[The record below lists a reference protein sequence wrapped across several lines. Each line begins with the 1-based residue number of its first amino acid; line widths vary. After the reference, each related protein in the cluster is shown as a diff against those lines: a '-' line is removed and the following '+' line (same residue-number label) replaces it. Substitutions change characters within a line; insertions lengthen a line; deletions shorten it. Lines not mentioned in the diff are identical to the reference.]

1 MPFAPVLLFAAF
13 AALFSEQEFGAFGFV
28 TAPLT
33 KTRAAARVPQLSV
46 IASGT
51 GSAIEVQQP
60 TAVTNK
66 EASRPAAKLIE
77 TCRNYGQVGSLL
89 SEQQRS
95 EIESLAGRRE
105 DFIQLASTSRILVS
119 RLTHLL
125 PDALSPFSDDCPA
138 RKALTGQHE
147 LVYSA
152 SPSASSGKLG
162 PFTGGVTQSF
172 LDDSRFINRV
182 ELFGGLAKVELNAE
196 RKVVDDTR
204 IKVFFKRTDFFLF
217 GNEVKSG
224 EVKGAGVWDYKFSG
238 IVEVNGERL
247 LLRVMDTPSLFV
259 IIQREEELS

>member
-51 GSAIEVQQP
+51 GTAIEVQP
-60 TAVTNK
+60 TTV
-66 EASRPAAKLIE
+66 SRLAANLIE

-105 DFIQLASTSRILVS
+105 DFIQLVSTSRILVS

-162 PFTGGVTQSF
+162 PFTGDVTQSF

-217 GNEVKSG
+217 GKEVKSG